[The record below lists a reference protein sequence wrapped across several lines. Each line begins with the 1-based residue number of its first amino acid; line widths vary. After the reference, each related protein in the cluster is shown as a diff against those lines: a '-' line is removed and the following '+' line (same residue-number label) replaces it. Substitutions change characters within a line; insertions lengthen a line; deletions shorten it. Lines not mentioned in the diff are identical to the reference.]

1 MSRGGNDRNGG
12 SGGEGPALRR
22 FAAAPRVGVLTPSGA
37 TIEAVVAGRPIAR
50 LLGLAAVDRERAPAL
65 LIPRCRSVHT
75 AWMRF
80 ALDVVFLELP
90 DGASGDAPVRSVHPA
105 VPRRRLVAPRGL
117 RSQGPA
123 SRPAALELAA
133 GSAARLG
140 IEPGRAL
147 RLRSG
152 TGAMPA

>member
-1 MSRGGNDRNGG
+1 LSRGGNDRSGDIGG
-12 SGGEGPALRR
+12 QGRPLRR
-22 FAAAPRVGVLTPSGA
+22 FAATPRVELLTPSGA

-80 ALDVVFLELP
+80 ALDVVFLRLP
-90 DGASGDAPVRSVHPA
+90 EGASGDAPVLSVHPS
-105 VPRRRLVAPRGL
+105 VPRRRVVAARG
-117 RSQGPA
+117 RGSRDEVG
-123 SRPAALELAA
+123 RPAALELAP